1 MTFFIIKFLLKHMN
15 APEETEECR
24 RVEYSLPEILA
35 EISLINRQLMT
46 IIFSLHLVT
55 FSKKKLYGV

>member
-1 MTFFIIKFLLKHMN
+1 MN